1 MSGLFTLGGGKDQ
14 EADEGN
20 QENNSLFLFKNEEIY
35 NKGFEL
41 WQQYYQLHQ
50 QQKLQVEDHVDL
62 SLVGASAS
70 NNYSS
75 TRRTTTDHND
85 HTFIYRSSSSSG
97 FGLHMRQSSVLANNN
112 NNNNNNMIGGSTS
125 TSTSNNSINCQ
136 DCGNQAKKDCVH
148 MRCRTCCK
156 SRGFHCQTHVKS
168 TWVPA
173 AKRREKQQQLQLSSS
188 TLQHQQQDHHD
199 QNQLSLMSASDHS
212 KRPRQNPLTCSRLPT
227 HNSGLQVTGQFPAEV
242 STSAMFRCVN
252 VRAMDDAAEQYA
264 YQAAV
269 NIGGHVFKGL
279 LYDQGPEN
287 RYLGAAADNS
297 TSGGGGA
304 QQPLNLVIAPVST
317 ITTTTT
323 TNSPGVTW
331 LDSSTTYATPLNAF
345 MAGTQFFPP
354 PRP

>member
-1 MSGLFTLGGGKDQ
+1 MSGFFALGGGKDQ
-14 EADEGN
+14 QQDQGN
-20 QENNSLFLFKNEEIY
+20 QENNSLYLFKNEEIY

-62 SLVGASAS
+62 SLVGGSAS

-75 TRRTTTDHND
+75 TRRATTDHNND
-85 HTFIYRSSSSSG
+85 HTFLYRSSSSSG

-112 NNNNNNMIGGSTS
+112 NSNMIGGSS
-125 TSTSNNSINCQ
+125 STSNSSINCQ

-188 TLQHQQQDHHD
+188 SLQHQQHEHQ
-199 QNQLSLMSASDHS
+199 QPNQLSFMRGSDHS
-212 KRPRQNPLTCSRLPT
+212 KRPRENPITCSRLPT
-227 HNSGLQVTGQFPAEV
+227 HNSGLEVAGQFPAEV

-287 RYLGAAADNS
+287 RYLGAAGGDNGNS
-297 TSGGGGA
+297 TGGDGA
-304 QQPLNLVIAPVST
+304 QQPLDLITAAPVTT
-317 ITTTTT
+317 ITTTT
-323 TNSPGVTW
+323 NPPGVTW
-331 LDSSTTYATPLNAF
+331 LDSSPTYPTPLNAF